1 MTAHPIDAA
10 STASFGRTATFRS
23 TASTASLASA
33 ASTAASSALDCC
45 AWLARYP
52 VRRSVGRAY
61 VVGKRTL
68 DVAVALVVAV
78 VVLPL
83 VLAIAIAVKVTSR
96 GPVLYRQR
104 RAGRSGRPLTLVK
117 LRTMVR
123 DADQRKTELAAL
135 NMRQPPDFKIVRD
148 PRVTVVGRV
157 IRAASLDELPQ
168 LFNVLKGD
176 LSLVGPRP
184 TSLMRDEYAP
194 WQTER
199 FEVTPGLTGLW
210 QIVARDD
217 PSFDTRGRLDIAYA
231 TRRCLRLDIEIL
243 LRTIPSVVF
252 ARGAW

>member
-1 MTAHPIDAA
+1 MTALAVDAVALVAPSVDAA
-10 STASFGRTATFRS
+10 PAETSPVISC
-23 TASTASLASA
+23 
-33 ASTAASSALDCC
+33 SALDRC

-52 VRRSVGRAY
+52 VRRSIGRAY
-61 VVGKRTL
+61 PFGKRLL
-68 DVAVALVVAV
+68 DVAVALVAVIVVAPLIV
-78 VVLPL
+78 VVG
-83 VLAIAIAVKVTSR
+83 IAIKITSR
-96 GPVLYRQR
+96 GPMLYRQR
-104 RAGRSGRPLTLVK
+104 RAGRAGRPLTVVK

-123 DADQRKTELAAL
+123 DADARKSELADL

-148 PRVTVVGRV
+148 PRVTLVGRV
-157 IRAASLDELPQ
+157 LRALSLDELPQ

-184 TSLMRDEYAP
+184 TSLMRDQYTR

-199 FEVTPGLTGLW
+199 FEVMPGLTGLW
-210 QIVARDD
+210 QIAGRDD

-243 LRTIPSVVF
+243 LRTIPSVIF

>member
-1 MTAHPIDAA
+1 MTAVAFRAPSVAPASVDAA
-10 STASFGRTATFRS
+10 AGAVD
-23 TASTASLASA
+23 AVPPD
-33 ASTAASSALDCC
+33 SALSRC

-61 VVGKRTL
+61 PVAKRTL
-68 DVAVALVVAV
+68 DVVVALVGIVLVLPVIVAV
-78 VVLPL
+78 G
-83 VLAIAIAVKVTSR
+83 IAIKLTSR

-104 RAGRSGRPLTLVK
+104 RAGRSGQPLMLVK

-123 DADQRKTELAAL
+123 DADERKHELAAL
-135 NMRQPPDFKIVRD
+135 NMRQAPDFKVVRD
-148 PRVTVVGRV
+148 PRVTPVGRL
-157 IRAASLDELPQ
+157 IRTLSVDELPQ

-184 TSLMRDEYAP
+184 TSLMPDAYAP

-199 FEVTPGLTGLW
+199 FEVAPGLTGLW
-210 QIVARDD
+210 QIAGRDD

-243 LRTIPSVVF
+243 LRTIPTVIF

>member
-1 MTAHPIDAA
+1 MTALAVDTIAVAA
-10 STASFGRTATFRS
+10 PALDTRPVDTRPVEISPVTS
-23 TASTASLASA
+23 
-33 ASTAASSALDCC
+33 SSALERC

-52 VRRSVGRAY
+52 VRRSIGRAY
-61 VVGKRTL
+61 PFGKRLL
-68 DVAVALVVAV
+68 DVAVALVAIIVVAPLIIV
-78 VVLPL
+78 VG
-83 VLAIAIAVKVTSR
+83 IAVKLTSR
-96 GPVLYRQR
+96 GPMLYRQR
-104 RAGRSGRPLTLVK
+104 RAGREGRPLNVVK

-123 DADQRKTELAAL
+123 DADERKSELAAL

-148 PRVTVVGRV
+148 PRVTLVGRV
-157 IRAASLDELPQ
+157 LRAASLDELPQ

-184 TSLMRDEYAP
+184 TSLMRDQYTR

-199 FEVTPGLTGLW
+199 FEVMPGLTGLW
-210 QIVARDD
+210 QIAGRDD

-243 LRTIPSVVF
+243 LRTIPSVIF

>member
-1 MTAHPIDAA
+1 MTAVAVAVDAA
-10 STASFGRTATFRS
+10 AVVAPSPETRRDVASPVTSG
-23 TASTASLASA
+23 
-33 ASTAASSALDCC
+33 SALDRC

-61 VVGKRTL
+61 PVAKRLL
-68 DVAVALVVAV
+68 DIAVALVAIVLVAPLILV
-78 VVLPL
+78 VGV
-83 VLAIAIAVKVTSR
+83 AIKITSR
-96 GPVLYRQR
+96 GPMLYRQR
-104 RAGRSGRPLTLVK
+104 RAGRSGRPLTIVK

-123 DADQRKTELAAL
+123 DADARKSELAGL

-157 IRAASLDELPQ
+157 IRVLSLDELPQ
-168 LFNVLKGD
+168 FFNVLKGD

-184 TSLMRDEYAP
+184 TSLMRDQYAR

-199 FEVTPGLTGLW
+199 FEVMPGLTGLW
-210 QIVARDD
+210 QVAGRDD

-231 TRRCLRLDIEIL
+231 TRRCLRLDIELL
-243 LRTIPSVVF
+243 LRTIPSVMF